1 MDAKNYENM
10 FGNRY
15 LSGIIGI
22 DVEGIVLNQTKVIGG
37 GRG

>member
-1 MDAKNYENM
+1 MDAKNYENI

-22 DVEGIVLNQTKVIGG
+22 DVEGIVPQPNQSN
-37 GRG
+37 RRW